1 MVPDF
6 PRAGDYSPA
15 GVALQF
21 KRRRRGS
28 DCLAGAGREFLNN
41 HVRNMNTTSLHV
53 DRTLSDRDQL
63 ETQTYAKVTLR
74 LLPFLF
80 LCYVAAYL
88 DRVNVG
94 FAKLQML
101 NDLQFS
107 ETVYGL
113 GAGIFFIGYFF
124 FEVPSNIIMHRVG
137 ARTWIARIMVTWAI
151 LSASSMYVTSPAMFY
166 VIRFLL
172 GVAEAGFFP
181 GIVLYLTYWYP
192 AQRRS
197 RMNALFMIGI
207 PVAGVIGGPLSGW
220 IMNAFA
226 GVRGLAGWQWLFL
239 LEALPSLILGVITLF
254 YLPNGIGSS
263 KWLTEEQKRLLEEN
277 IARDSGG
284 KADHSLAGVFR
295 NGKVWLMAGIY
306 FCCMMGL
313 YGVSFYLPTLIK
325 AAGVKDALDVG
336 LLTAIPYGC
345 AVVAMLAIARSADR
359 MRERRWH
366 FAIASAL
373 GGLGLLLATIY
384 GANVMLAMAALSLG
398 TAGLLATMPVF
409 WTYPSAILGGAAA
422 AAGIAMINSV
432 GNLAGFVSPSII
444 GWMKDV
450 TQSTNAGMYVV
461 SGALFLG
468 ALLALLQP
476 RELVNK

>member
-1 MVPDF
+1 MNSTSVYVGRDV
-6 PRAGDYSPA
+6 AG
-15 GVALQF
+15 
-21 KRRRRGS
+21 
-28 DCLAGAGREFLNN
+28 
-41 HVRNMNTTSLHV
+41 
-53 DRTLSDRDQL
+53 RDQL
-63 ETQTYAKVTLR
+63 ETQTYAKVTRR

-101 NDLQFS
+101 NDLKFS

-124 FEVPSNIIMHRVG
+124 FEVPSNILMHRVG
-137 ARTWIARIMVTWAI
+137 ARVWISRIMITWAI
-151 LSASSMYVTSPAMFY
+151 VSAASLYVTTPTVFY
-166 VIRFLL
+166 VMRFLL

-207 PVAGVIGGPLSGW
+207 PVAGVFGGPLSGW
-220 IMNAFA
+220 IMQSFN
-226 GVRGLAGWQWLFL
+226 GVHGLSNWQWLFV
-239 LEALPSLILGVITLF
+239 LEAIPSAVLGVFTLF
-254 YLPNGIGSS
+254 CLPNGIRAA
-263 KWLTEEQKRLLEEN
+263 KWLTEEAKQLLEEN
-277 IARDSGG
+277 IAQDGTG
-284 KADHSLAGVFR
+284 KAHHSLSSVFA
-295 NGKVWLMAGIY
+295 NGKVWLMAAIY

-313 YGVSFYLPTLIK
+313 YGVGFYLPTLIK
-325 AAGVKDALDVG
+325 NAGVKGALEVG

-345 AVVAMLAIARSADR
+345 AVVAMLLIAKSSDR
-359 MRERRWH
+359 TGERRWH
-366 FAIASAL
+366 FAIASAMAS
-373 GGLGLLLATIY
+373 LGLLLSTIY
-384 GANVMLAMAALSLG
+384 GSNVMIAMAALSLA

-409 WTYPSAILGGAAA
+409 WTYPSAILGGSAA
-422 AAGIAMINSV
+422 AAGIAMINSI

-450 TQSTNAGMYVV
+450 THSTNAGMYVV
-461 SGALFLG
+461 ACALFLG
-468 ALLALLQP
+468 AVLALLQP
-476 RELVNK
+476 RALVNK

>member
-1 MVPDF
+1 MTTTTLP
-6 PRAGDYSPA
+6 YSAAPSA
-15 GVALQF
+15 RQ
-21 KRRRRGS
+21 
-28 DCLAGAGREFLNN
+28 
-41 HVRNMNTTSLHV
+41 
-53 DRTLSDRDQL
+53 QL
-63 ETQTYAKVTLR
+63 EAATYAKVTWR

-80 LCYVAAYL
+80 ICYVAAYL

-124 FEVPSNIIMHRVG
+124 FEVPSNIIMHKVG
-137 ARTWIARIMVTWAI
+137 ARVWIGRIMITWAI
-151 LSASSMYVTSPAMFY
+151 LSGAMMYVSSPTMFY
-166 VIRFLL
+166 VLRFFL

-181 GIVLYLTYWYP
+181 GIVLYLTYWFP

-207 PVAGVIGGPLSGW
+207 PIAGVIGGPLSGW
-220 IMNAFA
+220 ILNAFHGA
-226 GVRGLAGWQWLFL
+226 NGLAGWQWLFVI
-239 LEALPSLILGVITLF
+239 EAVPSLILGVITIF
-254 YLPNGIGSS
+254 YLPNSIAGAS
-263 KWLTEEQKRLLEEN
+263 WLNAEEKRLLEEN
-277 IARDSGG
+277 IAGDSSG
-284 KADHSLAGVFR
+284 KADHGLSGVFG
-295 NGKVWLMAGIY
+295 NGRVWLMAAIY

-313 YGVSFYLPTLIK
+313 YGVGFYLPTLIK

-336 LLTAIPYGC
+336 MLTAIPYGC
-345 AVVAMLAIARSADR
+345 AVVAMLFNARSADR
-359 MRERRWH
+359 NRERRWH
-366 FAIASAL
+366 FAVASAL
-373 GGLGLLLATIY
+373 GGLGLLLATIF
-384 GANVMLAMAALSLG
+384 GDNVMLAMAALSLG

-409 WTYPSAILGGAAA
+409 WTYPSAILGGTAA
-422 AAGIAMINSV
+422 AAGIALINSV

-450 TQSTNAGMYVV
+450 THSTNAGMYVV
-461 SGALFLG
+461 SAALFLG

-476 RELVNK
+476 RSLVNR